1 MARVCLIGCNDN
13 AVKYAD
19 LLNRLNALACVYD
32 ENPDNAAVFA
42 KRYNLSQSYYT
53 SIQDVV
59 NDTSIDGIVIA
70 TDASKHLALI
80 KEIVDCIRRDDKRSK
95 GREERGR
102 GGGRSSIHILVDEPF
117 TDDYNKCKEIAA
129 IIDSSKGRVNL
140 MPCYIE
146 YFNPII
152 EDVKHIITSKG
163 YEPILLAFDSITYE
177 EERLDPRIIMHNDIT
192 TLVYLIKELPR
203 YVSSISIS
211 KNRDELIAS
220 LLAYTKSK
228 LIVEIVTRIVNVKRK
243 VMVREDDNY
252 ARDNARFHIHR
263 RLKIVCTDDTILE
276 INPLE
281 QELIIHNNNN
291 DKIVRKEHLNKLHL
305 LVSNFIAAIDG
316 REKLKVTI
324 DDALLVE
331 RIKDAIVLSSRLGS
345 PIYIGDKL

>member
-19 LLNRLNALACVYD
+19 LLSMLNALACVYD
-32 ENPDNAAVFA
+32 EDPDNAALFA
-42 KRYNLSQSYYT
+42 SRYNLSQSYYT

-70 TDASKHLALI
+70 TDASKHLELI

-102 GGGRSSIHILVDEPF
+102 EGGGRSRIHILVDGPF
-117 TDDYNKCKEIAA
+117 ADDYNKCKDIAA

-152 EDVKHIITSKG
+152 EDAKHTITSKG
-163 YEPILLAFDSITYE
+163 YEPILFAFDNITYE
-177 EERLDPRIIMHNDIT
+177 GLDPRIIMHDDIT

-203 YVSSISIS
+203 YVSSISMS
-211 KNRDELIAS
+211 KNRNELIAS

-228 LIVEIVTRIVNVKRK
+228 LIVEIVTRIVNVKRE
-243 VMVREDDNY
+243 VMAREVDKHTKN
-252 ARDNARFHIHR
+252 NEKFHR

-281 QELIIHNNNN
+281 QELKIINN
-291 DKIVRKEHLNKLHL
+291 DNAKIVREERSNKLYR
-305 LVSNFIAAIDG
+305 LVNNFIAAIDG

-331 RIKDAIVLSSRLGS
+331 RIKDAIVLSSKLGS
-345 PIYIGDKL
+345 PIYIGDK

>member
-19 LLNRLNALACVYD
+19 LLSMLNALACVYD
-32 ENPDNAAVFA
+32 EDQDNAALFA
-42 KRYNLSQSYYT
+42 SRYNLSQSYYT

-70 TDASKHLALI
+70 TDASKHLELI
-80 KEIVDCIRRDDKRSK
+80 KEIVDCIRRDDKRGK
-95 GREERGR
+95 
-102 GGGRSSIHILVDEPF
+102 GGGISRIHILVDGPF
-117 TDDYNKCKEIAA
+117 ADDYNKCKEIAA

-152 EDVKHIITSKG
+152 EDAKHTIISKG
-163 YEPILLAFDSITYE
+163 YEPILFAFDSITYE
-177 EERLDPRIIMHNDIT
+177 EGLDSRIIMHDDIT

-203 YVSSISIS
+203 YVSSISMS
-211 KNRDELIAS
+211 KNRNELIAS

-228 LIVEIVTRIVNVKRK
+228 LIVEIVTRIVNVKK
-243 VMVREDDNY
+243 EVMARDVDNH
-252 ARDNARFHIHR
+252 ARDNEKFHR

-281 QELIIHNNNN
+281 QEMKITHNDNA
-291 DKIVRKEHLNKLHL
+291 KIVREERSNKLYR
-305 LVSNFIAAIDG
+305 LVNNFIAAIDG

-345 PIYIGDKL
+345 PIYIGDK

>member
-1 MARVCLIGCNDN
+1 MARVCLIGCNGN

-19 LLNRLNALACVYD
+19 LLSKLNALACVYD
-32 ENPDNAAVFA
+32 EDPDNAALLA
-42 KRYNLSQSYYT
+42 SRYNLSQSYYT

-70 TDASKHLALI
+70 TGASKHLALI

-95 GREERGR
+95 GM
-102 GGGRSSIHILVDEPF
+102 GGSRSSMHILVDEPF

-129 IIDSSKGRVNL
+129 IIDSSKGKVNL

-152 EDVKHIITSKG
+152 EDAKHTITSKG
-163 YEPILLAFDSITYE
+163 YEPILFAFDTITYGA
-177 EERLDPRIIMHNDIT
+177 ERLDPRIIIHDDIT

-228 LIVEIVTRIVNVKRK
+228 LIVEIVARIVNVKRE
-243 VMVREDDNY
+243 VMVREVDNY
-252 ARDNARFHIHR
+252 ARDNAMSHR

-276 INPLE
+276 IKPLE
-281 QELIIHNNNN
+281 QELVIYNN
-291 DKIVRKEHLNKLHL
+291 DNANIVREERLNKLYL

-345 PIYIGDKL
+345 PIYIGDK